1 MSIHKDRIRTVLKGK
16 KPDRVPVSLWRHF
29 YDKESSASGLAE
41 AMTAFQKKY
50 DWDFMK
56 VNPRASYHI
65 EGWGAKVKFSQKPL
79 TRTKVVE
86 HPVKKTEDWKRL
98 KVLKSSVKALTEQ
111 LKALK
116 LIKKRLKDEIFI
128 VETVFTPLS
137 IAGDLVKE
145 EKDLLKD
152 LRKKPE
158 LIHTALEI
166 ITETFSGFAVECL
179 NAGADGIFFATTE
192 WATENLLT
200 EEEYLEFG
208 KAYDLK
214 VLNKVESAE
223 FNIMHICKSHNFLRL
238 FYDYPVKVVNWDS
251 NEPTNLNLKEGAKVL
266 HKTVMSG
273 IDQENLLVKG
283 TPEKVSEK
291 IKQLVSFNQELR
303 LILGPGCVI
312 SPQTPEENIK
322 AVREAVE
329 NSWINL
335 K

>member
-1 MSIHKDRIRTVLKGK
+1 MSTHKERIRAVLKGERA
-16 KPDRVPVSLWRHF
+16 DRVPVSLWRHF
-29 YDKESSASGLAE
+29 YDKESSSSGLAE

-65 EGWGAKVKFSQKPL
+65 EGWGAKVAFSRNPGIK
-79 TRTKVVE
+79 TKVVE
-86 HPVKKTEDWKRL
+86 HPVKKTEDWKKL
-98 KVLKSSVKALTEQ
+98 KVLKSSVKALAEQ

-116 LIKKRLKDEIFI
+116 LIKKRSQDEIFI

-145 EKDLLKD
+145 EKHLLSD

-192 WATENLLT
+192 WATKNLLT

-208 KAYDLK
+208 RAYDLK
-214 VLNKVESAE
+214 VLNKVKSAE
-223 FNIMHICKSHNFLRL
+223 FNIMHVCKSYNFLGL
-238 FYDYPVKVVNWDS
+238 FSGYPVKVVNWDS
-251 NEPTNLNLKEGAKVL
+251 SDPTNLNLKEGAKVL
-266 HKTVMSG
+266 HKTVMGG
-273 IDQENLLVKG
+273 IDRENLLVKG

-291 IKQLVSFNQELR
+291 IKQSVSLNQKLR

-312 SPQTPEENIK
+312 FPQTPEENIK
-322 AVREAVE
+322 AVRDAVE
-329 NSWINL
+329 NSVSMP
-335 K
+335 

>member
-1 MSIHKDRIRTVLKGK
+1 M
-16 KPDRVPVSLWRHF
+16 PVSLWRHF
-29 YDKESSASGLAE
+29 YNQEGSASGLAD
-41 AMTAFQKKY
+41 AMMSFQQKY

-65 EGWGAKVKFSQKPL
+65 ESWGAKIKFSQNPL
-79 TRTKVVE
+79 IKTKVIE
-86 HPVKKTEDWKRL
+86 YPVKKTEDWKRL
-98 KVLKSSVKALTEQ
+98 KVLNSSIKSLAEQ
-111 LKALK
+111 LETLK
-116 LIKKRLKDEIFI
+116 LIKKRLKAEIFM
-128 VETVFTPLS
+128 VETIFTPLS

-192 WATENLLT
+192 WATKNLLT

-208 KAYDLK
+208 KPYDLK
-214 VLNKVESAE
+214 LLQKIESAE
-223 FNIMHICKSHNFLRL
+223 FNILHICKSHNFLRL
-238 FYDYPVKVVNWDS
+238 FSDYPVKVVNWDS
-251 NEPTNLNLKEGAKVL
+251 SDLTNLNLKEGAKIL
-266 HKTVMSG
+266 HKTVMGG

-283 TPEKVSEK
+283 TPQKVSQK
-291 IKQLVSFNQELR
+291 IKELITLNQELR

-312 SPQTPEENIK
+312 SLQTPEENIK
-322 AVREAVE
+322 AVRNAVE
-329 NSWINL
+329 NPWINL